1 MFQFMGFAQSTR
13 AKEFVAAGTL
23 EAFLVDN
30 VNVTPQS
37 STCEVDLPAF
47 ITNFNESKW
56 HNIKSHLVGNNLIDR
71 EVQKQT
77 VMS

>member
-1 MFQFMGFAQSTR
+1 MFQYMGFAQSTR

-47 ITNFNESKW
+47 ITNFNENK
-56 HNIKSHLVGNNLIDR
+56 
-71 EVQKQT
+71 
-77 VMS
+77 